1 MNSPNAALRQTPLHA
16 WHQSHG
22 GRLVDFAGWSMPVQ
36 YTSILDEHHAT
47 RKAAGLFDVS
57 HMARIRFDGADRDRF
72 LDKLLT
78 RRVEG
83 LAPGK
88 VRYSLVTNEAGGILD
103 DVLVYSLEDDDGTPF
118 HWLVVNAGNREKIL
132 AWLNKHLADAP
143 DVKMKDLTLETA
155 MIAVQGP
162 LALSVLKSVVE
173 ADLDQLAYY
182 TATIANVLGH
192 RALISRTGYT
202 GEDGCEIVVAADKAV
217 EVWQAILDRGAERG
231 FRACGL
237 GARDTLRLEA
247 AMPLYGHELSEEI
260 NPLEAELEF
269 AVNLKDREFIGSAAL
284 AAAKAQGVSRKRV
297 GLVVEGKRPPR
308 EGYALYHNGAEV
320 GRVTSGALS
329 PTLQKGIAMAYL
341 PTALAT
347 PGTELEIDLRG
358 TRDKAVVVKMPFY
371 QRAK

>member
-1 MNSPNAALRQTPLHA
+1 
-16 WHQSHG
+16 
-22 GRLVDFAGWSMPVQ
+22 
-36 YTSILDEHHAT
+36 
-47 RKAAGLFDVS
+47 
-57 HMARIRFDGADRDRF
+57 
-72 LDKLLT
+72 
-78 RRVEG
+78 
-83 LAPGK
+83 
-88 VRYSLVTNEAGGILD
+88 
-103 DVLVYSLEDDDGTPF
+103 
-118 HWLVVNAGNREKIL
+118 
-132 AWLNKHLADAP
+132 
-143 DVKMKDLTLETA
+143 
-155 MIAVQGP
+155 
-162 LALSVLKSVVE
+162 
-173 ADLDQLAYY
+173 
-182 TATIANVLGH
+182 
-192 RALISRTGYT
+192 
-202 GEDGCEIVVAADKAV
+202 
-217 EVWQAILDRGAERG
+217 
-231 FRACGL
+231 
-237 GARDTLRLEA
+237 
-247 AMPLYGHELSEEI
+247 MPLYGHELSEEI